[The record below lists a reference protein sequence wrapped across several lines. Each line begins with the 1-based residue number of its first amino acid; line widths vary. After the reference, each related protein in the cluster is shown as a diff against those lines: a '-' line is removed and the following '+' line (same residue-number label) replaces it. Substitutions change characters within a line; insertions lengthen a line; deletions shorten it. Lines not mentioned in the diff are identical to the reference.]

1 MPSKS
6 QCSSLS
12 IWDAVLFFL
21 LRFSFNYPN
30 ILNQDYFF
38 SCHCF
43 TAQSLVPR
51 SLFIYFYFTYFKKS
65 DDSPICLQVYLHIHV
80 PALHFYLFNFLSY
93 SYSSHLLPLSGTND
107 LFVSSSSTD
116 LVSSSPI
123 SMSSRHEIFDL
134 YFSFSEDSGHLVS
147 VCELKMC
154 QGFL

>member
-1 MPSKS
+1 MLFPFHLG
-6 QCSSLS
+6 CCT
-12 IWDAVLFFL
+12 FFL

-107 LFVSSSSTD
+107 LFANSSSTD